1 MIKVL
6 EFSFKKPGGK
16 MKKLLFLLL
25 VICMGCKTTIN
36 YTQKQM
42 YSFDSG
48 FDTVIA
54 YIEWVEDGDTQYREN
69 ANRTFGKFSYYNK
82 LFDSFHDYENINN
95 IKTINDNAGIKAVSV
110 SQEVIDMLL
119 EAKYF
124 YDISYGKIDITAGKM
139 ISLWHDAR
147 EIGMKLNTNGEY
159 GEVPNSAELEE
170 SIKHK
175 GWDKIIIDDENNTV
189 FITDPYLSLD
199 VGSVAK
205 GYATQK
211 VAEYLVSEKVKN
223 AVIDAGGNLKALS
236 GKYNGKDWITGI
248 RNPNNPSLSPDDS
261 LLTVQYSGDKSAVTS
276 GDYERAFIAK
286 DGKSYSHII
295 DPDTT
300 YPADKYR
307 SVTIITTDAGVADC
321 LSTALFCLDYEDG
334 LKVIEQYKK
343 DHDNAFLEVIWVANK
358 DMNFETDNVY
368 HTKSFNIAYT
378 EGLKG
383 KINIVND
390 K

>member
-6 EFSFKKPGGK
+6 GFISKKPGGN

-25 VICMGCKTTIN
+25 VICMGCKTSIN

-69 ANRTFGKFSYYNK
+69 ANKTFGKFSYYNK

-147 EIGMKLNTNGEY
+147 EIGMELNTNGEY

-189 FITDPYLSLD
+189 FITDPYVSLD

-358 DMNFETDNVY
+358 DINFETDNVY

-378 EGLKG
+378 AGLKG
-383 KINIVND
+383 KIDIVND

>member
-1 MIKVL
+1 
-6 EFSFKKPGGK
+6 
-16 MKKLLFLLL
+16 MKKFLTLLL
-25 VICMGCKTTIN
+25 ALCMGCKTSIN

-69 ANRTFGKFSYYNK
+69 ANKTFEKFSYYNE

-110 SQEVIDMLL
+110 NQEVIDMLL

-124 YDISYGKIDITAGKM
+124 YDISYGKIDVTAGKM

-147 EIGMKLNTNGEY
+147 EIGMELNTHGEY
-159 GEVPNSAELEE
+159 GEVPNYAELEG
-170 SIKHK
+170 SIMHK
-175 GWDKIIIDDENNTV
+175 GWDKIIIDDKNNTV
-189 FITDPYLSLD
+189 FITDPYVSLD

-205 GYATQK
+205 GYATQR
-211 VAEYLVSEKVKN
+211 VAEYLVTENVKN

-236 GKYNGKDWITGI
+236 GKYNGKEWITGI

-358 DMNFETDNVY
+358 DINFETDNVY

-383 KINIVND
+383 KIDIVND
-390 K
+390 KLY

>member
-1 MIKVL
+1 
-6 EFSFKKPGGK
+6 
-16 MKKLLFLLL
+16 
-25 VICMGCKTTIN
+25 MGCKTSIN

-69 ANRTFGKFSYYNK
+69 ANKTFEKFSYYNE

-110 SQEVIDMLL
+110 NQEVIDMLL

-124 YDISYGKIDITAGKM
+124 YDISYGKIDVTAGKM

-147 EIGMKLNTNGEY
+147 EIGMELNTHGEY
-159 GEVPNSAELEE
+159 GEVPNRVELEE

-175 GWDKIIIDDENNTV
+175 GWDKIIVDDENNTV
-189 FITDPYLSLD
+189 FITDPYVSLD

-205 GYATQK
+205 GYATQR
-211 VAEYLVSEKVKN
+211 VAEYLVTENVKN

-261 LLTVQYSGDKSAVTS
+261 LLTIQYSGDKSAVTS
-276 GDYERAFIAK
+276 GDYERAFIAN

>member
-1 MIKVL
+1 
-6 EFSFKKPGGK
+6 
-16 MKKLLFLLL
+16 MKKFLTLLL
-25 VICMGCKTTIN
+25 ALCMGCKTSIN

-48 FDTVIA
+48 FDTVIT

-69 ANRTFGKFSYYNK
+69 ANKTFEKFSYYNK
-82 LFDSFHDYENINN
+82 LFDTFHDYENINN

-110 SQEVIDMLL
+110 TQEVIDMLL

-124 YDISYGKIDITAGKM
+124 YDISYGKIDVTAGKM

-147 EIGMKLNTNGEY
+147 EIGMELNTNGEY
-159 GEVPNSAELEE
+159 GDIPNREELEE
-170 SIKHK
+170 SINHK

-189 FITDPYLSLD
+189 FITDPYVSLD

-205 GYATQK
+205 GYATQR
-211 VAEYLVSEKVKN
+211 VAEYLVNENVKN

-236 GKYNGKDWITGI
+236 GKYNGKEWITGI

-286 DGKSYSHII
+286 DGKLYSHII

-300 YPADKYR
+300 YPADRYR

-343 DHDNAFLEVIWVANK
+343 DHDNDFLEVIWVANK
-358 DMNFETDNVY
+358 DMNFETGNIY

-383 KINIVND
+383 KINIIND

>member
-1 MIKVL
+1 
-6 EFSFKKPGGK
+6 
-16 MKKLLFLLL
+16 MKKFLTLLL
-25 VICMGCKTTIN
+25 ALCMGCKTSIN

-69 ANRTFGKFSYYNK
+69 ANKTFEKFSYYNE

-110 SQEVIDMLL
+110 NQEVIDMLL

-124 YDISYGKIDITAGKM
+124 YDISYGKIDVTAGKM

-147 EIGMKLNTNGEY
+147 EIGMELNTHGEY
-159 GEVPNSAELEE
+159 GEVPNRVELEE

-175 GWDKIIIDDENNTV
+175 GWDKIIVDDENNTV
-189 FITDPYLSLD
+189 FITDPYVSLD

-205 GYATQK
+205 GYATQR
-211 VAEYLVSEKVKN
+211 VAEYLVTENVKN

-261 LLTVQYSGDKSAVTS
+261 LLTIQYSGDKSAVTS
-276 GDYERAFIAK
+276 GDYERAFIAN

-307 SVTIITTDAGVADC
+307 SVTIITTDPGVADC

>member
-1 MIKVL
+1 MIKVFG
-6 EFSFKKPGGK
+6 FSSKKPGGN

-25 VICMGCKTTIN
+25 VICMGCKTSIN

-69 ANRTFGKFSYYNK
+69 ANKTFEKFSYYNE

-110 SQEVIDMLL
+110 NQEVIDMLL

-124 YDISYGKIDITAGKM
+124 YDISYGKIDVTAGKM

-147 EIGMKLNTNGEY
+147 EIGMEFNTHGEY
-159 GEVPNSAELEE
+159 GEVPSRAELEE

-189 FITDPYLSLD
+189 FITDPYVSLD

-205 GYATQK
+205 GYATQR
-211 VAEYLVSEKVKN
+211 VAEYLVTENVKN

-236 GKYNGKDWITGI
+236 GKYNGKEWITGI

-276 GDYERAFIAK
+276 GDYERSFIAK

-358 DMNFETDNVY
+358 DINFETDNVY

-383 KINIVND
+383 KIDIVND

>member
-1 MIKVL
+1 
-6 EFSFKKPGGK
+6 
-16 MKKLLFLLL
+16 MKKFLTLLL
-25 VICMGCKTTIN
+25 ALCMGCKTSIN

-69 ANRTFGKFSYYNK
+69 ANKTFEKFSYYNE

-110 SQEVIDMLL
+110 NQEVIDMLL

-124 YDISYGKIDITAGKM
+124 YDISYGKIDVTAGKM

-147 EIGMKLNTNGEY
+147 EIGMELNTHGEY
-159 GEVPNSAELEE
+159 GEVPNRVELEE

-175 GWDKIIIDDENNTV
+175 GWNKIIVDDENNTV
-189 FITDPYLSLD
+189 FITDPYVSLD

-205 GYATQK
+205 GYATQR
-211 VAEYLVSEKVKN
+211 VAEYLVTENVKN

-261 LLTVQYSGDKSAVTS
+261 LLTIQYSGDKSAVTS
-276 GDYERAFIAK
+276 GDYERAFIAN

>member
-54 YIEWVEDGDTQYREN
+54 YIEWVEDGDIQYREN

-147 EIGMKLNTNGEY
+147 EIGMELNTNGEY

-189 FITDPYLSLD
+189 FITDPYVSLD

-343 DHDNAFLEVIWVANK
+343 DHNNAFLEVIWVANK
-358 DMNFETDNVY
+358 DMNFETNNVY

>member
-1 MIKVL
+1 MKL
-6 EFSFKKPGGK
+6 KKTIV
-16 MKKLLFLLL
+16 LLL
-25 VICMGCKTTIN
+25 IIALIGCKTSIN

-69 ANRTFGKFSYYNK
+69 ANKTFEKFSYYNE

-110 SQEVIDMLL
+110 NQEVIDMLL

-124 YDISYGKIDITAGKM
+124 YDISYGKIDVTAGKM

-147 EIGMKLNTNGEY
+147 EIGMELNTHGEY
-159 GEVPNSAELEE
+159 GEVPNHAELEE
-170 SIKHK
+170 SVKHK
-175 GWDKIIIDDENNTV
+175 GWDKIIIDDKNNTV
-189 FITDPYLSLD
+189 FITDPYVSLD

-205 GYATQK
+205 GYATQR
-211 VAEYLVSEKVKN
+211 VAEYLVTENVKN

-236 GKYNGKDWITGI
+236 GKYNGKEWITGI

-276 GDYERAFIAK
+276 GDYERAFIAN

-390 K
+390 ID

>member
-1 MIKVL
+1 
-6 EFSFKKPGGK
+6 
-16 MKKLLFLLL
+16 MKKFLTLLL
-25 VICMGCKTTIN
+25 ALCMGCKTSIN

-48 FDTVIA
+48 FDTVIT

-69 ANRTFGKFSYYNK
+69 ANKTFEKFSYYNK
-82 LFDSFHDYENINN
+82 LFDTFQDYENINN

-110 SQEVIDMLL
+110 TQEVIDMLL

-124 YDISYGKIDITAGKM
+124 YDISYGKIDVTAGKM

-147 EIGMKLNTNGEY
+147 EIGMELNTNGEY
-159 GEVPNSAELEE
+159 GDIPNREELEE
-170 SIKHK
+170 SINHK

-189 FITDPYLSLD
+189 FITDPYVSLD

-205 GYATQK
+205 GYATQR
-211 VAEYLVSEKVKN
+211 VAEYLVNENVKN

-236 GKYNGKDWITGI
+236 GKYNGKEWITGI

-300 YPADKYR
+300 YPADRYR

-343 DHDNAFLEVIWVANK
+343 DHDNDFLEVIWVANK
-358 DMNFETDNVY
+358 DMNFETGNIY

-383 KINIVND
+383 KINIIND

>member
-1 MIKVL
+1 
-6 EFSFKKPGGK
+6 
-16 MKKLLFLLL
+16 MKKFLTLLL
-25 VICMGCKTTIN
+25 ALCMGCKTSIN

-69 ANRTFGKFSYYNK
+69 ANKTFEKFSYYNE

-110 SQEVIDMLL
+110 NQEVIDMLL

-124 YDISYGKIDITAGKM
+124 YDISYGKIDVTAGKM

-147 EIGMKLNTNGEY
+147 EIGMELNTHGEY
-159 GEVPNSAELEE
+159 GEVPNRVELEE

-175 GWDKIIIDDENNTV
+175 GWDKIIVDDENNTV
-189 FITDPYLSLD
+189 FITDPYVSLD

-205 GYATQK
+205 GYATQR
-211 VAEYLVSEKVKN
+211 VAEYLVTENVKN
-223 AVIDAGGNLKALS
+223 TVIDAGGNLKALS

-261 LLTVQYSGDKSAVTS
+261 LLTIQYSGDKSAVTS
-276 GDYERAFIAK
+276 GDYERAFIAN

>member
-1 MIKVL
+1 
-6 EFSFKKPGGK
+6 
-16 MKKLLFLLL
+16 MKKFLTLLL
-25 VICMGCKTTIN
+25 ALCMGCKTSIN

-69 ANRTFGKFSYYNK
+69 ANKTFEKFSYYNE
-82 LFDSFHDYENINN
+82 LFDGFHDYENINN

-110 SQEVIDMLL
+110 NQEVIDMLL

-124 YDISYGKIDITAGKM
+124 YDISYGKNDITAGKM

-147 EIGMKLNTNGEY
+147 EIGMELNTHGEY
-159 GEVPNSAELEE
+159 GEVPNRVELEE

-175 GWDKIIIDDENNTV
+175 GWDKIIVDDENNTV
-189 FITDPYLSLD
+189 FITDPYVSLD

-205 GYATQK
+205 GYATQR
-211 VAEYLVSEKVKN
+211 VAEYLVTENVKN

-261 LLTVQYSGDKSAVTS
+261 LLTIQYSGDKSAVTS
-276 GDYERAFIAK
+276 GDYERAFIAN

>member
-1 MIKVL
+1 
-6 EFSFKKPGGK
+6 
-16 MKKLLFLLL
+16 MKKFLTLLL
-25 VICMGCKTTIN
+25 ALCMGCKTSIN

-69 ANRTFGKFSYYNK
+69 ANKTFEKFSYYNE

-110 SQEVIDMLL
+110 NQEVIDMLL

-124 YDISYGKIDITAGKM
+124 YDISYGKIDVTAGKM

-147 EIGMKLNTNGEY
+147 EIGMELNTHGEY
-159 GEVPNSAELEE
+159 GEVPNRVELEE

-175 GWDKIIIDDENNTV
+175 GWDKIIVDDENNTV
-189 FITDPYLSLD
+189 FITDPYVSLD

-205 GYATQK
+205 GYATQR
-211 VAEYLVSEKVKN
+211 VAEYLVTENVKN

-261 LLTVQYSGDKSAVTS
+261 LLTIQYSGDKSAVTS
-276 GDYERAFIAK
+276 GDYERAFIAN

>member
-1 MIKVL
+1 
-6 EFSFKKPGGK
+6 
-16 MKKLLFLLL
+16 MKKFLTLLL
-25 VICMGCKTTIN
+25 ALCMGCKTSIN

-48 FDTVIA
+48 FDTVIT

-69 ANRTFGKFSYYNK
+69 ANKTFEKFSYYNK
-82 LFDSFHDYENINN
+82 LFDTFHDYENINN

-110 SQEVIDMLL
+110 TQEVIDMLL

-124 YDISYGKIDITAGKM
+124 YDISYGKIDVTAGKM

-147 EIGMKLNTNGEY
+147 EIGMELNTNGEY
-159 GEVPNSAELEE
+159 GDIPNREELEE
-170 SIKHK
+170 SINHK

-189 FITDPYLSLD
+189 FITDPYVSLD

-205 GYATQK
+205 GYATQR
-211 VAEYLVSEKVKN
+211 VAEYLVTENVKN

-236 GKYNGKDWITGI
+236 GKYNGKEWITGI

-358 DMNFETDNVY
+358 DINFETDNVY

-383 KINIVND
+383 KIDIVND

>member
-1 MIKVL
+1 M
-6 EFSFKKPGGK
+6 S
-16 MKKLLFLLL
+16 
-25 VICMGCKTTIN
+25 
-36 YTQKQM
+36 
-42 YSFDSG
+42 
-48 FDTVIA
+48 
-54 YIEWVEDGDTQYREN
+54 
-69 ANRTFGKFSYYNK
+69 
-82 LFDSFHDYENINN
+82 
-95 IKTINDNAGIKAVSV
+95 DN
-110 SQEVIDMLL
+110 
-119 EAKYF
+119 
-124 YDISYGKIDITAGKM
+124 
-139 ISLWHDAR
+139 
-147 EIGMKLNTNGEY
+147 
-159 GEVPNSAELEE
+159 
-170 SIKHK
+170 
-175 GWDKIIIDDENNTV
+175 
-189 FITDPYLSLD
+189 
-199 VGSVAK
+199 
-205 GYATQK
+205 
-211 VAEYLVSEKVKN
+211 VKN

-236 GKYNGKDWITGI
+236 GKYNGKEWITGI

-321 LSTALFCLDYEDG
+321 LSTALFCLDFEDG

-343 DHDNAFLEVIWVANK
+343 DHDNAFLEVVWVANK
-358 DMNFETDNVY
+358 DMNFETGNIY

-383 KINIVND
+383 KINIIND

>member
-6 EFSFKKPGGK
+6 GFSSKNPGGN

-25 VICMGCKTTIN
+25 VICMGCKTSIN

-69 ANRTFGKFSYYNK
+69 ANKTFEKFSYYNK

-110 SQEVIDMLL
+110 NQEVIDMLL

-124 YDISYGKIDITAGKM
+124 YDISYGKIDVTAGKM

-147 EIGMKLNTNGEY
+147 EIGMELNTHGEY

-189 FITDPYLSLD
+189 FINDPYVSLD

-211 VAEYLVSEKVKN
+211 VAEYLVTENVKN

-236 GKYNGKDWITGI
+236 GKYNGKEWITGI

-307 SVTIITTDAGVADC
+307 SVTIITTYAGVADC
-321 LSTALFCLDYEDG
+321 LSTALFCLDYEDS

-358 DMNFETDNVY
+358 DINFETDNVY

-383 KINIVND
+383 KIDIVND

>member
-1 MIKVL
+1 
-6 EFSFKKPGGK
+6 
-16 MKKLLFLLL
+16 MKKFLTLLL
-25 VICMGCKTTIN
+25 ALCMGCKTSIN

-69 ANRTFGKFSYYNK
+69 ANKTFEKFSYYNE

-110 SQEVIDMLL
+110 NQEVIDMLL

-124 YDISYGKIDITAGKM
+124 YDISYGKIDVTAGKM

-147 EIGMKLNTNGEY
+147 EIGMELNTHGEY
-159 GEVPNSAELEE
+159 GEVPNRVELEE

-175 GWDKIIIDDENNTV
+175 GWDKIIVDDENNTV
-189 FITDPYLSLD
+189 FITDPYVSLD

-205 GYATQK
+205 GYATQR
-211 VAEYLVSEKVKN
+211 VAEYLVTENVKN

-261 LLTVQYSGDKSAVTS
+261 LLTIQYSGDKSAVTS
-276 GDYERAFIAK
+276 GDYERAFIAN

-358 DMNFETDNVY
+358 DINFETDNVY

>member
-1 MIKVL
+1 
-6 EFSFKKPGGK
+6 
-16 MKKLLFLLL
+16 MKKFLTLLFAL
-25 VICMGCKTTIN
+25 CMGCKTSIN

-69 ANRTFGKFSYYNK
+69 ANKTFEKFSYYNE

-110 SQEVIDMLL
+110 NQEVIDMLL

-124 YDISYGKIDITAGKM
+124 YDISYGKIDVTAGKM

-147 EIGMKLNTNGEY
+147 EIGMELNTHGEY
-159 GEVPNSAELEE
+159 GEVPNRVELEE

-175 GWDKIIIDDENNTV
+175 GWDKIIVDDENNTV
-189 FITDPYLSLD
+189 FITDPYVSLD

-205 GYATQK
+205 GYATQR
-211 VAEYLVSEKVKN
+211 VAEYLVTENVKN

-261 LLTVQYSGDKSAVTS
+261 LLTIQYSGDKSAVTS
-276 GDYERAFIAK
+276 GDYERAFIAN

>member
-1 MIKVL
+1 
-6 EFSFKKPGGK
+6 
-16 MKKLLFLLL
+16 MKKFLTLLL
-25 VICMGCKTTIN
+25 ALCMGCKTSIN

-69 ANRTFGKFSYYNK
+69 ANKTFEKFSYYNE

-110 SQEVIDMLL
+110 NQEVIDMLL

-124 YDISYGKIDITAGKM
+124 YDISYGKIDVTAGKM

-147 EIGMKLNTNGEY
+147 EIGMELNTHGEY
-159 GEVPNSAELEE
+159 GEVPNHAELEE

-175 GWDKIIIDDENNTV
+175 GWDKIIIDDKNNTV
-189 FITDPYLSLD
+189 FITDPYVSLD

-205 GYATQK
+205 GYATQR
-211 VAEYLVSEKVKN
+211 VAEYLVTENVKN

-261 LLTVQYSGDKSAVTS
+261 LLTIQYSGDKSAVTS
-276 GDYERAFIAK
+276 GDYERAFIAN

-358 DMNFETDNVY
+358 DINFETDNVY

>member
-1 MIKVL
+1 
-6 EFSFKKPGGK
+6 
-16 MKKLLFLLL
+16 MKLNKSIVLLL
-25 VICMGCKTTIN
+25 IIALIGCKTSIN

-69 ANRTFGKFSYYNK
+69 ANKTFEKFLYYNG

-95 IKTINDNAGIKAVSV
+95 IKIINDNAGIKAVSV
-110 SQEVIDMLL
+110 NQEVIDMLL

-124 YDISYGKIDITAGKM
+124 YDISYGKIDVTAGKM

-147 EIGMKLNTNGEY
+147 EIGMELNTHGEY
-159 GEVPNSAELEE
+159 GEVPNREQLEE

-189 FITDPYLSLD
+189 FITDPYVSLD

-248 RNPNNPSLSPDDS
+248 RNPNNPSLSQDDS

-300 YPADKYR
+300 YPANKYR

-343 DHDNAFLEVIWVANK
+343 DHDNAFLEVIWIANK
-358 DMNFETDNVY
+358 DINFETDNVY
-368 HTKSFNIAYT
+368 HSKSFNIAYT

>member
-6 EFSFKKPGGK
+6 GFSSKNPGGY

-25 VICMGCKTTIN
+25 VICMGCKTSIN

-69 ANRTFGKFSYYNK
+69 ANKTFEKFSYYNK

-110 SQEVIDMLL
+110 NQEVIDMLL

-124 YDISYGKIDITAGKM
+124 YDISYGKIDVTAGKM

-147 EIGMKLNTNGEY
+147 EIGMELNTNGEY

-175 GWDKIIIDDENNTV
+175 GWDKIIIDDENNKV
-189 FITDPYLSLD
+189 FITDPYVSLD

-211 VAEYLVSEKVKN
+211 VAEYLMTKNVKN

-236 GKYNGKDWITGI
+236 GKYNGKEWITGI

-276 GDYERAFIAK
+276 GDYERSFIAK

-358 DMNFETDNVY
+358 DINFETDNVY

-383 KINIVND
+383 KIDIVND

>member
-25 VICMGCKTTIN
+25 VICMGCKTSIN

-69 ANRTFGKFSYYNK
+69 ANKTFGKFSYYNK

-147 EIGMKLNTNGEY
+147 EIGMELNTNGEY

-189 FITDPYLSLD
+189 FITDPYVSLD

>member
-1 MIKVL
+1 
-6 EFSFKKPGGK
+6 
-16 MKKLLFLLL
+16 MKKFLTLLL
-25 VICMGCKTTIN
+25 ALCMGCKTSIN

-69 ANRTFGKFSYYNK
+69 ANKTFEKFSYYNE

-110 SQEVIDMLL
+110 NQEVIDMLL

-124 YDISYGKIDITAGKM
+124 YDISYGKIDVTAGKM

-147 EIGMKLNTNGEY
+147 EIGMELNTHGEY
-159 GEVPNSAELEE
+159 GEVPNHAELEE

-175 GWDKIIIDDENNTV
+175 GWDKIIIDDKNNTV
-189 FITDPYLSLD
+189 FITDPYVSLD

-205 GYATQK
+205 GYATQR
-211 VAEYLVSEKVKN
+211 VAEYLVTENVKN

-261 LLTVQYSGDKSAVTS
+261 LLTIQYSGDKSAVTS
-276 GDYERAFIAK
+276 GDYERAFIAN

-321 LSTALFCLDYEDG
+321 LSTSLFCLDYEDG

>member
-1 MIKVL
+1 
-6 EFSFKKPGGK
+6 
-16 MKKLLFLLL
+16 MKKFLTLLL
-25 VICMGCKTTIN
+25 ALCMGCKTSIN

-69 ANRTFGKFSYYNK
+69 ANKTFEKFSYYNE

-110 SQEVIDMLL
+110 NQEVIDMLL

-124 YDISYGKIDITAGKM
+124 YDISYGKIDVTAGKM

-147 EIGMKLNTNGEY
+147 EIGMELNTHGEY
-159 GEVPNSAELEE
+159 GEVPNHAELEE

-175 GWDKIIIDDENNTV
+175 GWDKIIIDDKNNTV
-189 FITDPYLSLD
+189 FITDPYVSLD

-205 GYATQK
+205 GYATQR
-211 VAEYLVSEKVKN
+211 VAEYLVTENVKN

-261 LLTVQYSGDKSAVTS
+261 LLTIQYSGDKSAVTS
-276 GDYERAFIAK
+276 GDYERAFIAN

>member
-147 EIGMKLNTNGEY
+147 EIGMELNTNGEY

-189 FITDPYLSLD
+189 FITDPYVSLD

-276 GDYERAFIAK
+276 GDYERAFIAN

>member
-1 MIKVL
+1 
-6 EFSFKKPGGK
+6 
-16 MKKLLFLLL
+16 MKKFLTLLL
-25 VICMGCKTTIN
+25 ALCMGCKTSIN

-69 ANRTFGKFSYYNK
+69 ANKTFEKFSYYNE
-82 LFDSFHDYENINN
+82 LFDGFHDYENINN

-110 SQEVIDMLL
+110 NQEVIDMLL

-124 YDISYGKIDITAGKM
+124 YDISYGKIDVTAGKM

-147 EIGMKLNTNGEY
+147 EIGMELNTHGEY
-159 GEVPNSAELEE
+159 GEVPNRVELEE

-175 GWDKIIIDDENNTV
+175 GWDKIIVDDENNTV
-189 FITDPYLSLD
+189 FITDPYVSLD

-205 GYATQK
+205 GYATQR
-211 VAEYLVSEKVKN
+211 VAEYLVTENVKN

-236 GKYNGKDWITGI
+236 GKYNGKDWITEI
-248 RNPNNPSLSPDDS
+248 LNPNNPSLSPDDS
-261 LLTVQYSGDKSAVTS
+261 LLTIQYSGDKSAVTS
-276 GDYERAFIAK
+276 GDYERAFIAN

>member
-1 MIKVL
+1 
-6 EFSFKKPGGK
+6 
-16 MKKLLFLLL
+16 MKLNKSIVLLL
-25 VICMGCKTTIN
+25 IIALIGCKKSIN

-69 ANRTFGKFSYYNK
+69 ANRTFEKFSYYNK

-147 EIGMKLNTNGEY
+147 EIGMELNTNGEY

-189 FITDPYLSLD
+189 FITDPYVSLD

-211 VAEYLVSEKVKN
+211 VAEYLVSEKVTN

-358 DMNFETDNVY
+358 DINFETDNVY

>member
-1 MIKVL
+1 
-6 EFSFKKPGGK
+6 
-16 MKKLLFLLL
+16 MKKFLTLLL
-25 VICMGCKTTIN
+25 ALCMGGCKTSIN
-36 YTQKQM
+36 YTQKQI

-48 FDTVIA
+48 FDTVIT

-69 ANRTFGKFSYYNK
+69 ANKTFEKFSYYNK
-82 LFDSFHDYENINN
+82 LFDTFHDYQNINN

-110 SQEVIDMLL
+110 NQEVIDMLL

-124 YDISYGKIDITAGKM
+124 YDISYGKIDVTAGKM

-147 EIGMKLNTNGEY
+147 EIGMELNTNGEY
-159 GEVPNSAELEE
+159 GDIPNREELEE
-170 SIKHK
+170 SINHK

-189 FITDPYLSLD
+189 FITDPYVSLD

-205 GYATQK
+205 GYATQR
-211 VAEYLVSEKVKN
+211 VAEYLVTENVKN

-343 DHDNAFLEVIWVANK
+343 DHDNAFLEVVWVANK
-358 DMNFETDNVY
+358 DINFETDNVY

-383 KINIVND
+383 KINIIND

>member
-1 MIKVL
+1 MIKVFG
-6 EFSFKKPGGK
+6 FSSKKPGGN

-25 VICMGCKTTIN
+25 VICMGCKTSIN

-69 ANRTFGKFSYYNK
+69 ANKTFEKFSYYNE

-110 SQEVIDMLL
+110 NQEVIDMLL

-124 YDISYGKIDITAGKM
+124 YDISYGKIDVTAGKM

-147 EIGMKLNTNGEY
+147 EIGMEFNTHGEY
-159 GEVPNSAELEE
+159 GEVPSRAELEE

-189 FITDPYLSLD
+189 FITDPYVSLD

-205 GYATQK
+205 GYATQR
-211 VAEYLVSEKVKN
+211 VAEYLVTENVKN

-236 GKYNGKDWITGI
+236 GKYNGKEWITGI

-286 DGKSYSHII
+286 DGKSYSQII

-358 DMNFETDNVY
+358 DINFETDNVY

-383 KINIVND
+383 KIDIVND

>member
-1 MIKVL
+1 
-6 EFSFKKPGGK
+6 
-16 MKKLLFLLL
+16 MKKFLTLLL
-25 VICMGCKTTIN
+25 ALCMGCKTSIN

-69 ANRTFGKFSYYNK
+69 ANKTFEKFSYYNE
-82 LFDSFHDYENINN
+82 LFDSFHDYENISN

-110 SQEVIDMLL
+110 NQEVIDMLL

-124 YDISYGKIDITAGKM
+124 YDISYGKIDVTAGKM

-147 EIGMKLNTNGEY
+147 EIGMELNTHGEY
-159 GEVPNSAELEE
+159 GEVPNYAELEG
-170 SIKHK
+170 SIMHK
-175 GWDKIIIDDENNTV
+175 GWDKIIIDDKNNTV
-189 FITDPYLSLD
+189 FITDPYVSLD

-205 GYATQK
+205 GYATQR
-211 VAEYLVSEKVKN
+211 VAEYLVTENVKN

-261 LLTVQYSGDKSAVTS
+261 LLTIQYSGDKSAVTS
-276 GDYERAFIAK
+276 GDYERAFIAN

>member
-1 MIKVL
+1 
-6 EFSFKKPGGK
+6 
-16 MKKLLFLLL
+16 MKKFLTLLL
-25 VICMGCKTTIN
+25 ALCMGCKTSIN

-48 FDTVIA
+48 FDTVIT

-69 ANRTFGKFSYYNK
+69 ANKTFEKFSYYNK
-82 LFDSFHDYENINN
+82 LFDTFHDYENINN

-110 SQEVIDMLL
+110 NQEVIDMLL

-124 YDISYGKIDITAGKM
+124 YDISYGKIDVTAGKM

-147 EIGMKLNTNGEY
+147 EIGMELNTNGEY
-159 GEVPNSAELEE
+159 GDIPNGEELEE

-189 FITDPYLSLD
+189 FITDPYVSLD

-205 GYATQK
+205 GYATQR
-211 VAEYLVSEKVKN
+211 VAEYLVNENVKN

-236 GKYNGKDWITGI
+236 GKNNGKEWITGI

-307 SVTIITTDAGVADC
+307 SVTIITKDAGVADC
-321 LSTALFCLDYEDG
+321 LSTALFCLNYEDG

-343 DHDNAFLEVIWVANK
+343 DHDNAFLEVVWVANK
-358 DMNFETDNVY
+358 DINFETDNVY

-383 KINIVND
+383 KINIIND

>member
-6 EFSFKKPGGK
+6 GFSSKNPGGN

-25 VICMGCKTTIN
+25 VICMGCKTSIN

-69 ANRTFGKFSYYNK
+69 ANKTFEKFSYYNK

-110 SQEVIDMLL
+110 NQEVIDMLL

-124 YDISYGKIDITAGKM
+124 YDISYGKIDVTAGKM

-147 EIGMKLNTNGEY
+147 EIGMELNTHGEY
-159 GEVPNSAELEE
+159 GEVPNRVELEE

-175 GWDKIIIDDENNTV
+175 GWDKIIVDDENNTV
-189 FITDPYLSLD
+189 FITDPYVSLD

-211 VAEYLVSEKVKN
+211 VAEYLVTENVKN

-236 GKYNGKDWITGI
+236 GKYNGKEWITGI

-276 GDYERAFIAK
+276 GDYERSFIAK

-358 DMNFETDNVY
+358 DINFETDNVY

-383 KINIVND
+383 KIDIVND

>member
-1 MIKVL
+1 
-6 EFSFKKPGGK
+6 
-16 MKKLLFLLL
+16 MKKFLTLLL
-25 VICMGCKTTIN
+25 ALCMGCKTSIN

-69 ANRTFGKFSYYNK
+69 ANKTFEKFSYYNE
-82 LFDSFHDYENINN
+82 LFDGFHDYENINN

-110 SQEVIDMLL
+110 NQEVIDMLL

-124 YDISYGKIDITAGKM
+124 YDISYGKIDVTAGKM

-147 EIGMKLNTNGEY
+147 EIGMELNTHGEY
-159 GEVPNSAELEE
+159 GEVPNRVELEE

-175 GWDKIIIDDENNTV
+175 GWDKIIVDDENNTV
-189 FITDPYLSLD
+189 FITGPYVSLD

-205 GYATQK
+205 GYATQR
-211 VAEYLVSEKVKN
+211 VAEYLVTENVKN

-261 LLTVQYSGDKSAVTS
+261 LLTIQYSGDKSAVTS
-276 GDYERAFIAK
+276 GDYERAFIAN

>member
-6 EFSFKKPGGK
+6 GFSSKKPGGN

-25 VICMGCKTTIN
+25 VICMGCKTYIN

-42 YSFDSG
+42 YSFNSG

-69 ANRTFGKFSYYNK
+69 ANRTFEKFSYYNK

-95 IKTINDNAGIKAVSV
+95 IKTINDNAGIKAISV

-147 EIGMKLNTNGEY
+147 EIGMELNTNGEY

-189 FITDPYLSLD
+189 FITDPYVSLD

-211 VAEYLVSEKVKN
+211 VAEYLVSEKVTN

>member
-25 VICMGCKTTIN
+25 VICMGCKTSIN

-95 IKTINDNAGIKAVSV
+95 IKIINDNAGIMAVSV

-147 EIGMKLNTNGEY
+147 EIGMELNTNGEY

-189 FITDPYLSLD
+189 FITDPYVSLD

-286 DGKSYSHII
+286 GGKSYSHII

>member
-1 MIKVL
+1 
-6 EFSFKKPGGK
+6 
-16 MKKLLFLLL
+16 MKKFLTLLL
-25 VICMGCKTTIN
+25 ALCMGCKTSIN

-69 ANRTFGKFSYYNK
+69 ANKTFEKFSYYNE

-110 SQEVIDMLL
+110 NQEVIDMLL

-124 YDISYGKIDITAGKM
+124 YDISYGKIDVTAGKM

-147 EIGMKLNTNGEY
+147 EIGMELNTHGEY
-159 GEVPNSAELEE
+159 GEVPNRVELEE

-175 GWDKIIIDDENNTV
+175 GWDKIIVDDENNTV
-189 FITDPYLSLD
+189 FITDPYVSLD

-205 GYATQK
+205 GYATQR
-211 VAEYLVSEKVKN
+211 VAEYLVTENVKN
-223 AVIDAGGNLKALS
+223 AVINAGGNLKALS

-261 LLTVQYSGDKSAVTS
+261 LLTIQYSGDKSAVTS
-276 GDYERAFIAK
+276 GDYERVFIAN

-343 DHDNAFLEVIWVANK
+343 NHDNAFLEVIWVANK

>member
-6 EFSFKKPGGK
+6 GFSSKKPGGN

-25 VICMGCKTTIN
+25 VICMGCKTSIN
-36 YTQKQM
+36 YTQKQI

-69 ANRTFGKFSYYNK
+69 ANKTFEKFSYYNK

-110 SQEVIDMLL
+110 NQEVIDMLL

-147 EIGMKLNTNGEY
+147 EIGMELNTNGEY

-189 FITDPYLSLD
+189 FITDPYVSLD

-321 LSTALFCLDYEDG
+321 LSTALFCLDYEDS

-358 DMNFETDNVY
+358 DINFETDNVY

-383 KINIVND
+383 KIDIVND